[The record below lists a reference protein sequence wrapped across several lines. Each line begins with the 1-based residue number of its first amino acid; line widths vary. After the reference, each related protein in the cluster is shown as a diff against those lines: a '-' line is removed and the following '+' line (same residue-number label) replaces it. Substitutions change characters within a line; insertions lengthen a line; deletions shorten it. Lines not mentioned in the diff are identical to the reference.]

1 MRHLCV
7 VAVLVALL
15 ATAAGQPLRINERAS
30 KVTLNGKTYGAFLTA
45 HSTEGYQSAVIKLDV
60 ITPTGNPLASSSSP
74 AQLKTGSN
82 RLSASITLQELPK
95 KSEDLLW

>member
-15 ATAAGQPLRINERAS
+15 ATAAGQSLRINERAS
-30 KVTLNGKTYGAFLTA
+30 KVTLNGKTYGAVLTA
-45 HSTEGYQSAVIKLDV
+45 NSTEGYQSAVIELDV
-60 ITPTGNPLASSSSP
+60 ITPTGTPLASSSSP

-82 RLSASITLQELPK
+82 RLSASITLPGIA
-95 KSEDLLW
+95 STNAAIPD